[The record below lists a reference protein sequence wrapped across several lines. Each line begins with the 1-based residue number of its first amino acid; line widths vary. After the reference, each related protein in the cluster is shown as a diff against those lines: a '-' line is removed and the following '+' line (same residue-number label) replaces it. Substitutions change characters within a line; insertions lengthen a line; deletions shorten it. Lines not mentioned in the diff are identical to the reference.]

1 MIAANEMMLGNFLQ
15 WKGSDVENNYF
26 NVTSIEPDFDWLEEA
41 EPIPLTEEW
50 LLRLG
55 FKKDHNEDYLIDLK
69 NHYLMLI
76 LSGELWYPNLAQ
88 IPDSQYDEEQIIGL
102 NSITSVHQLQNLIY
116 IISGEHL
123 TIKQ

>member
-50 LLRLG
+50 LLKFGFEIKETNGLLNVSINDFIRLELMKLSPEYCV
-55 FKKDHNEDYLIDLK
+55 FLVAK
-69 NHYLMLI
+69 NNLDFC
-76 LSGELWYPNLAQ
+76 LS
-88 IPDSQYDEEQIIGL
+88 L
-102 NSITSVHQLQNLIY
+102 NRIKYVHQLQNLY
-116 IISGEHL
+116 FTLTGKHL